1 MRSSRDN
8 KPQSRSEGN
17 QLKKRLNAN
26 PRDRRDQIA
35 RATIGLIEEQGVQ
48 KASLRAIARR
58 AGCTTGVLTH
68 YYDNKDD
75 LLEEALLVALTDLE
89 RDWDCASDEASAV
102 NALRS
107 FSLTQIPV
115 DGGLEKKWSA
125 WQLFV
130 RKRGRYG
137 KVARKLV
144 VLQRENRRKLSLLLV
159 RGQEEGV
166 IRPDLAIDELVDLW
180 NATLNG
186 YGRLSPFMARRM
198 SKQRVNTLVTTQLKL
213 LGGKPS

>member
-1 MRSSRDN
+1 MNEPRNR
-8 KPQSRSEGN
+8 QA
-17 QLKKRLNAN
+17 QKRTAGTRPKSDLS
-26 PRDRRDQIA
+26 PKTKDRRNQIA

-68 YYDNKDD
+68 YYDSKDD
-75 LLEEALLVALTDLE
+75 LLEEALLLALADLE
-89 RDWDCASDEASAV
+89 RDWVCASDEASAV

-107 FSLTQIPV
+107 FSYSQMPI
-115 DGGLEKKWSA
+115 DGSLGRKWSA

-144 VLQRENRRKLSLLLV
+144 YLQRENRRKLSSLLV
-159 RGQEEGV
+159 RGQEQGV
-166 IRPDLAIDELVDLW
+166 IRADIAIEELVDLW

-186 YGRLSPFMARRM
+186 YGRLSPFIASRL
-198 SKQRVNTLVTTQLKL
+198 SKERVSTLVDTQLRL
-213 LGGKPS
+213 LSGKAS